1 MLNRIVRWMP
11 RGIEYEADPRQV
23 EKLLREIELEGA
35 NGAVTPG
42 VKVLSHQVESENDLP
57 EKEFTR
63 FRALAARA
71 NYLAA
76 DRIDVLYAAKE
87 VCRFMSRPTD
97 VAMGALKRLARY
109 LRARPRMVFDYE
121 FQTAEGIDCYTD
133 TDWAGCARTR
143 KSTSGGCVMVGRH
156 LIKAWSATQAS
167 IALSSGEAEY
177 YGVVRGTGI
186 ALGTKA
192 LYNDIGLSLPIR
204 IWTDSTA
211 ALGIGGRQ
219 GLGKLRH
226 LECHSLWVQQRLRR
240 KEFRLLKVDG
250 EVNPADLFTKHLDSK
265 SKLDQ
270 VVGLFSCRFLD
281 GRAASAP
288 TLKSDSAVY
297 IAHDPAL
304 LPHLHLPEDIASLFE
319 EAVPEPPR
327 RGEEDIDPIEELR
340 DPVPALQA
348 HINRR
353 RKLIDGAG
361 TDRDPEGEALVDTI
375 EPH

>member
-1 MLNRIVRWMP
+1 
-11 RGIEYEADPRQV
+11 
-23 EKLLREIELEGA
+23 
-35 NGAVTPG
+35 
-42 VKVLSHQVESENDLP
+42 
-57 EKEFTR
+57 
-63 FRALAARA
+63 
-71 NYLAA
+71 
-76 DRIDVLYAAKE
+76 
-87 VCRFMSRPTD
+87 
-97 VAMGALKRLARY
+97 
-109 LRARPRMVFDYE
+109 
-121 FQTAEGIDCYTD
+121 
-133 TDWAGCARTR
+133 
-143 KSTSGGCVMVGRH
+143 MVGRH

-167 IALSSGEAEY
+167 IALSLGEAEY

-250 EVNPADLFTKHLDSK
+250 EVNPADLFTKHLESK

-288 TLKSDSAVY
+288 TLKSDAAVY
-297 IAHDPAL
+297 IAHDL
-304 LPHLHLPEDIASLFE
+304 TILPHLHLPEDIASLFE
-319 EAVPEPPR
+319 EAVPDPPR
-327 RGEEDIDPIEELR
+327 RGEEDIDPIVELR

-348 HINRR
+348 LINRR
-353 RKLIDGAG
+353 RRLINGAG
-361 TDRDPEGEALVDTI
+361 TDPDPEGEALVDTI
-375 EPH
+375 EPR